1 MRLTIFTL
9 SFLLFACVKPK
20 IYRAELSAR
29 EASEARE
36 SVLTKELGDR
46 KTETAQ
52 LTKQVGD
59 LNRTLGSQEKT
70 IADLNRE
77 LGQRTQQMG
86 ASADRLLSEKN
97 TLEQELA
104 AQKTLVAQ
112 QATKIERYKK
122 AQNERER
129 VLNAMMRD
137 LKNLC
142 QDQLN
147 NGAKLKIENEQVLLT
162 LPDNSLFD
170 ASSLIV
176 SPAGKQAL
184 APLAA
189 YLADRPALDVDI
201 LAYTDNV
208 LPKDKNLR
216 DTWDWSVQRAGN
228 IARLLM
234 KELKVN
240 ANQLTPV
247 AKGEFYP
254 LASNETP
261 EGRIANRRT
270 VIAFKPELTPLPT
283 E

>member
-36 SVLTKELGDR
+36 SVLIKELGDR

-59 LNRTLGSQEKT
+59 LNRTIGNQEKT

-97 TLEQELA
+97 AFEQELA
-104 AQKTLVAQ
+104 AQKALVAQ
-112 QATKIERYKK
+112 QAAKIERYKK

-137 LKNLC
+137 LKTLC

-147 NGAKLKIENEQVLLT
+147 NGARLKIENEQVLLT

-176 SPAGKQAL
+176 SPLGKQVFT
-184 APLAA
+184 PLAA
-189 YLADRPALDVDI
+189 YLASRPALDVDI

-216 DTWDWSVQRAGN
+216 DTWDWSAQRAGN

-261 EGRIANRRT
+261 EGRMANRRT
-270 VIAFKPELTPLPT
+270 VIVFKPALTPLPT